1 MTEIG
6 GAFWVIPD
14 SLERKFQEK
23 MAEILAEYPQLE
35 PDKDRIR
42 HDLLSVF
49 HEHGHM
55 DVTITPNPDHQ
66 PTEPV
71 A

>member
-1 MTEIG
+1 MTEIV

-14 SLERKFQEK
+14 SLERKVQEK
-23 MAEILAEYPQLE
+23 MAEILAEYPQLG

-49 HEHGHM
+49 NEHGHM
-55 DVTITPNPDHQ
+55 DVTITPNPGLQ
-66 PTEPV
+66 EPPP
-71 A
+71 